1 MSRSKRNPIT
11 GDIETKETYLIG
23 RPKKIEQQIKNKTM
37 NLKLEEEI
45 NPLGESKY
53 YLMWKKEGT
62 DFFSP
67 IGYYTEKDKALA
79 AFETAKLG
87 LEKSNTITIASI

>member
-1 MSRSKRNPIT
+1 MSRIKRNPIT
-11 GDIETKETYLIG
+11 GDWETRESYLIG
-23 RPKKIEQQIKNKTM
+23 RPMKIEQQIKNKTM

-62 DFFSP
+62 DIFAP

-87 LEKSNTITIASI
+87 LEKSNTKTIASI

>member
-1 MSRSKRNPIT
+1 
-11 GDIETKETYLIG
+11 
-23 RPKKIEQQIKNKTM
+23 M

-53 YLMWKKEGT
+53 YLMWKKEGS
-62 DFFSP
+62 DIFQP
-67 IGYYTEKDKALA
+67 IGFYTKKDKALT

-87 LEKSNTITIASI
+87 LDKSTTQTILSI